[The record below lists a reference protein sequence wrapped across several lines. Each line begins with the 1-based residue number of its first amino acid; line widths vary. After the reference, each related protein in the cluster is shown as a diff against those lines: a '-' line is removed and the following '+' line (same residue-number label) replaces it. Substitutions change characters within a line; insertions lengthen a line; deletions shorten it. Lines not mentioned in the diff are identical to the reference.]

1 MKRNKIE
8 ILEGEIRKKKLIKK
22 DPRNKPIQPKLICQ
36 TSNSSHEI
44 EITIHKAN

>member
-8 ILEGEIRKKKLIKK
+8 ILEGEIRKKLIKK
-22 DPRNKPIQPKLICQ
+22 DPRNKPIQPKLTCQ

-44 EITIHKAN
+44 EITIHKTN